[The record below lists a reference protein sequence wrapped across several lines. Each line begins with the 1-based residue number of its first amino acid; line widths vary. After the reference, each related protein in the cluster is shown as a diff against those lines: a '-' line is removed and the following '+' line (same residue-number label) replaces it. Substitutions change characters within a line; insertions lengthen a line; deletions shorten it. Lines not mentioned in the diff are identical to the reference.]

1 MSAQADAATKDIPII
16 FITAFIETA
25 DKVKAFSMGAVDYVT
40 KPFQADEIVARVR
53 AHMDIRS
60 LQRRLVDHNAN
71 LEQLVAER
79 TRDLAKANRLK
90 NDFLTM
96 ISHEIRTPAN
106 GVLGMGDLILGL
118 CSASEERTLYA
129 HHFQTSCLRLRN
141 LIEDATMIV
150 GMENV
155 ALKDQTAVLF
165 SAILDEV
172 KASLSD
178 LRISTDRKAAPY
190 PVYLH
195 GTHALLKRAL
205 ETMIL
210 LAASFSA
217 DKHTVH
223 ITADVD
229 ARNLRVCFHLD
240 TLSLSEEAVVDF
252 FKMESAARSAS
263 YAESLGLAPVAA
275 HSIISAFGGEMRL
288 VKGEGNTGLLET
300 LLHKEQGHYDQQG

>member
-106 GVLGMGDLILGL
+106 GVLGMGDLILDL
-118 CSASEERTLYA
+118 CPASEERTLYA

-172 KASLSD
+172 KVSNPD
-178 LRISTDRKAAPY
+178 LRISTDRKGAPE

-195 GTHALLKRAL
+195 RSHFLLKRAL

-217 DKHTVH
+217 DRHTVH
-223 ITADVD
+223 IAAVVD

-252 FKMESAARSAS
+252 FKMESAARFAS
-263 YAESLGLAPVAA
+263 HAESLGLAPVAA
-275 HSIISAFGGEMRL
+275 HSIISAFGG
-288 VKGEGNTGLLET
+288 
-300 LLHKEQGHYDQQG
+300 

>member
-106 GVLGMGDLILGL
+106 GVLGMGDLILDL
-118 CSASEERTLYA
+118 CPASEERTLYA

-172 KASLSD
+172 KVSNPD
-178 LRISTDRKAAPY
+178 LRISTDRKGAPE

-195 GTHALLKRAL
+195 RSHFLLKRAL

-210 LAASFSA
+210 WQPLSPQTGTQFISQRLSMPETFECVSTWIPCPSQRRRSPTSSKWNPLQGSHPVPNHWDWPRLLLTASSRLLAA
-217 DKHTVH
+217 
-223 ITADVD
+223 
-229 ARNLRVCFHLD
+229 R
-240 TLSLSEEAVVDF
+240 
-252 FKMESAARSAS
+252 
-263 YAESLGLAPVAA
+263 
-275 HSIISAFGGEMRL
+275 
-288 VKGEGNTGLLET
+288 
-300 LLHKEQGHYDQQG
+300 